1 MPMTKELASLL
12 HIIMTPDVEW
22 DPSQY
27 DKELDDLA
35 GFLILPKKL
44 MKMNTLTNMGSN
56 IIALWQYII
65 PA

>member
-1 MPMTKELASLL
+1 MTS
-12 HIIMTPDVEW
+12 DVEW

-27 DKELDDLA
+27 AKELDDLLT
-35 GFLILPKKL
+35 FLILPKKL

-56 IIALWQYII
+56 IIALWQCII